1 MFNVGG
7 GEFIVIMFIALI
19 VLGPQRLPHA
29 ARQIGK
35 VMGDLRRLS
44 EGFQKEVKSTL
55 AEVDDLTRLTDR
67 RNVLGTDAA
76 IASPPTPPT
85 PSSTSAEAA
94 IAAVS
99 EAPVAPTDPVDPPV
113 ASE

>member
-76 IASPPTPPT
+76 IASPPTP
-85 PSSTSAEAA
+85 SNTSAEAA